1 MLPTALLP
9 DISLVRAQANQFMTS
24 IVTLFTPQISYDTYG
39 QQTITSGNVVQVSG
53 YVGALSGR
61 DREFIN
67 SISRNGTE
75 TTHIATLLVP
85 FTTIID
91 ESYNVLVDNHR
102 YNVLWSNNETSNAV
116 QVYTKAIISRIDR
129 GDERINYE

>member
-1 MLPTALLP
+1 MLPTTLLP

-24 IVTLFTPQISYDTYG
+24 IVTLFTPEITYDTYG

-53 YVGALSGR
+53 YVGALSGK
-61 DREFIN
+61 DREFIT
-67 SISRNGTE
+67 SLSRNGTE

-85 FTTIID
+85 FNTVID
-91 ESYNVLVDNHR
+91 ENYNVLVDNHR
-102 YNVLWSNNETSNAV
+102 YNVLWTNNETSNAV

-129 GDERINYE
+129 GDERITYE

>member
-1 MLPTALLP
+1 MLPTTLLP
-9 DISLVRAQANQFMTS
+9 DIGLVRAQANQFMTS

-53 YVGALSGR
+53 YVGALSGK
-61 DREFIN
+61 DREFIS

-85 FTTIID
+85 FNTVID

-129 GDERINYE
+129 GDDIIK